1 MTSTLGPA
9 KRHRRRSTRPKR
21 STRRLIVAINIAEA
35 AISLPCLIW
44 AYGLA
49 EHLVAAQEAEGPKQ
63 VASRVINWWPADFA
77 VTLNMSLLIVGAA
90 AGVVG
95 SVIHQSIAFTRNS
108 GPGDHHFVW
117 WHLLRPPGSALLGS
131 VSVIA
136 VNTGLVSIGDA
147 TTSSAGV
154 AVLVLT
160 GCLAGL
166 FTDQVLQRLRNRL
179 DGSSRR
185 TPPASA

>member
-1 MTSTLGPA
+1 V
-9 KRHRRRSTRPKR
+9 RRSH
-21 STRRLIVAINIAEA
+21 RRLIVSINITQAVIA
-35 AISLPCLIW
+35 LPCLVA

-49 EHLVAAQEAEGPKQ
+49 EHLVAAQEAVGPHE
-63 VASRVINWWPADFA
+63 VASRTVVPGLLT

-95 SVIHQSIAFTRNS
+95 SVIRQSMTFARSTGANHQVAWYIM
-108 GPGDHHFVW
+108 
-117 WHLLRPPGSALLGS
+117 RPLWSALLAS

-136 VNTGLVSIGDA
+136 VNTGRISIGDE

-160 GCLAGL
+160 GALTGV
-166 FTDQVLQRLRNRL
+166 FTDQALNRL
-179 DGSSRR
+179 HRIFNRQPRGS
-185 TPPASA
+185 A

>member
-1 MTSTLGPA
+1 MPSTSGPTGV
-9 KRHRRRSTRPKR
+9 RRKPKQSTIRW
-21 STRRLIVAINIAEA
+21 LIVAINIVEA
-35 AISLPCLIW
+35 LATLAFLIW

-49 EHLVAAQEAEGPKQ
+49 EHLVAAEETAEPHQ
-63 VASRVINWWPADFA
+63 VASRTVGWWFVTFD

-90 AGVVG
+90 AGAAG
-95 SVIHQSIAFTRNS
+95 SVIRQTMDYARTSRTREHRS
-108 GPGDHHFVW
+108 VAW
-117 WHLLRPPGSALLGS
+117 YLLRPLWSALLGS

-136 VNTGLVSIGDA
+136 VNTGLISIGDE

-166 FTDQVLQRLRNRL
+166 FTDQVLARLRRML
-179 DGSSRR
+179 DTTPRR
-185 TPPASA
+185 PRSTN